1 MSGNSPV
8 LVIVIV
14 LSNRESFMYCPN
26 CGSDNPT
33 DGKFCRHCGT
43 GLEAVSAALR
53 QKPGDAS
60 APTSKLAELI
70 KGYQAGQHKMMFG
83 GGSIALGAV
92 ATVFLLMTGLWG
104 FFWIFFWAF
113 MGLFGGGAD
122 QFRRGWSRWSKASS
136 ELKALGY
143 QKPPAGF
150 TATSESASRSEEHT
164 SELQS
169 LAYLVC
175 RLLLE
180 KKKKQI

>member
-1 MSGNSPV
+1 M
-8 LVIVIV
+8 
-14 LSNRESFMYCPN
+14 FCPN
-26 CGSDNPT
+26 CGSDNPP

-43 GLEAVSAALR
+43 GLSAVSAALR
-53 QKPGDAS
+53 QKPGDSS

-70 KGYQAGQHKMMFG
+70 KGYHSGQHKMMFG

-122 QFRRGWSRWSKASS
+122 QFRRGWSRWSRASS

-143 QKPPAGF
+143 EKPPIDPKTKAESDSTPF
-150 TATSESASRSEEHT
+150 TESRATTPLPSRLDLSGPPSVTESPTNH
-164 SELQS
+164 LQTPD
-169 LAYLVC
+169 
-175 RLLLE
+175 
-180 KKKKQI
+180 I